1 MKDGVNG
8 GLGKHIYME
17 WIIPIRDYYC
27 SIRKNEVVFEII
39 SPLLISL
46 TCVAFYFHNG
56 KLIVSLDGL
65 YYILPTAISIIIGFT
80 FILKTQINNSIGDK
94 F

>member
-27 SIRKNEVVFEII
+27 SIRKNEVVFEIGR
-39 SPLLISL
+39 L
-46 TCVAFYFHNG
+46 
-56 KLIVSLDGL
+56 
-65 YYILPTAISIIIGFT
+65 
-80 FILKTQINNSIGDK
+80 
-94 F
+94 